1 MTSAICTMKNINYLQ
16 QITRDC
22 FIGNFTLP
30 GILLLVAML
39 MCSANVN
46 AAVDKQNAINSIVAI
61 VNDNVITLVELEEE
75 IKAIKMQLAQQ
86 RVQLPSDEQLKK
98 QVLERLVLTR
108 IQLELAQQRHL
119 DIDDESLNNAISNVA
134 RGNGM
139 DIMQFR
145 RALESSGMP
154 FAEYRERVRKEM
166 ILSRLQQRQVF
177 RKINVTDQEI
187 ADFLANQELRDRSN
201 EEYRLQHLLLVVP
214 EAAGGETIQKIKSK
228 AEDIM
233 TQLNSG
239 ADFAQMVIANSDGQQ
254 ALDGGDLGWR
264 KLAEIPSIFADI
276 ITKMKVGDISSIV
289 RSPSGFHIIKLAE
302 KRDNEPQ
309 HIVTQTRARHILL
322 QTDDVLSEEEVKT
335 RILQLKQ
342 RVESGEDFATIAIAN
357 SQDKGSA
364 GSGGD
369 LGWIDPG
376 SMVKDFEDALNK
388 LEINQVSDP
397 VKTQFGWHLI
407 KVEERRKYDN
417 TEQFMK
423 NTARQYIQEQ
433 KRGPALDNWLRQI
446 RDEAFVELRL

>member
-1 MTSAICTMKNINYLQ
+1 MKNINYQ
-16 QITRDC
+16 QQKAR
-22 FIGNFTLP
+22 FHSNGKFLLHV
-30 GILLLVAML
+30 ILIIVSMLVF
-39 MCSANVN
+39 SINVS

-86 RVQLPSDEQLKK
+86 RVQMPSDEQLVK
-98 QVLERLVLTR
+98 QVLERLILTR

-119 DIDDESLNNAISNVA
+119 DVDDESLNNAISNVA
-134 RGNGM
+134 NGNGM

-154 FAEYRERVRKEM
+154 FVEYRERIRKEM
-166 ILSRLQQRQVF
+166 IISRLQQRQVY

-187 ADFLANQELRDRSN
+187 ADFLANQELRDRTN

-214 EAAGGETIQKIKSK
+214 EAASGETIQKIKSR

-233 TQLNSG
+233 SQLNSG
-239 ADFAQMVIANSDGQQ
+239 ADFAQMAIANSDGQQ
-254 ALDGGDLGWR
+254 ALEGGDLGWR
-264 KLAEIPSIFADI
+264 KLAEIPSIFAEF
-276 ITKMKVGDISSIV
+276 ITKMKVGELSNIV

-322 QTDDVLSEEEVKT
+322 QIDEVQTEEEVKT

-342 RVESGEDFATIAIAN
+342 RIESGDDFATIATAN

-376 SMVKDFEDALNK
+376 TMVKDFEDALNK
-388 LEINQVSDP
+388 LEVNQISDP

-423 NTARQYIQEQ
+423 NTARQFIQEQ
-433 KRGPALDNWLRQI
+433 KRGPALENWLRQI

>member
-1 MTSAICTMKNINYLQ
+1 MKNINYQ
-16 QITRDC
+16 QQKAR
-22 FIGNFTLP
+22 FHSNGKFLLHV
-30 GILLLVAML
+30 ILIIVSMLVF
-39 MCSANVN
+39 SINVS

-86 RVQLPSDEQLKK
+86 RVQMPSDEQLVK
-98 QVLERLVLTR
+98 QVLERLILTR

-119 DIDDESLNNAISNVA
+119 DVDDESLNNAISNVA
-134 RGNGM
+134 NGNGM

-154 FAEYRERVRKEM
+154 FVEYRERIRKEM
-166 ILSRLQQRQVF
+166 IISRLQQRQVF

-187 ADFLANQELRDRSN
+187 ADFLANQELRDRTN

-214 EAAGGETIQKIKSK
+214 EAASGETIQKIKSR

-233 TQLNSG
+233 SQLNSG
-239 ADFAQMVIANSDGQQ
+239 ADFAQMAIANSDGQQ
-254 ALDGGDLGWR
+254 ALEGGDLGWR
-264 KLAEIPSIFADI
+264 KLAEIPSIFAEF
-276 ITKMKVGDISSIV
+276 ITKMKVGELSNIV

-322 QTDDVLSEEEVKT
+322 QIDEVQTEEEVKT

-342 RVESGEDFATIAIAN
+342 RIESGDDFATIATAN

-376 SMVKDFEDALNK
+376 TMVKDFEDALNK
-388 LEINQVSDP
+388 LEVNQISDP

-423 NTARQYIQEQ
+423 NTARQFIQEQ
-433 KRGPALDNWLRQI
+433 KRGPALENWLRQI

>member
-1 MTSAICTMKNINYLQ
+1 MTTICNHKDSGYLPLKANRRSEKIRTLTGMLFFVAVLLYSAS
-16 QITRDC
+16 
-22 FIGNFTLP
+22 
-30 GILLLVAML
+30 V
-39 MCSANVN
+39 SA
-46 AAVDKQNAINSIVAI
+46 AIDKQNAVNSIVAI
-61 VNDNVITLVELEEE
+61 VNDNVITLLELEEE
-75 IKAIKMQLAQQ
+75 IKAIKLQIAQQ
-86 RVQLPSDEQLKK
+86 RMQLPSDDQLKK

-108 IQLELAQQRHL
+108 IQMQLAEERHL
-119 DIDDESLNNAISNVA
+119 DVDDESLNKAISNVA

-139 DIMQFR
+139 DILQFR
-145 RALESSGMP
+145 RALEASGMS
-154 FAEYRERVRKEM
+154 FVEYRERIRKEM
-166 ILSRLQQRQVF
+166 IISRLQQRQVF
-177 RKINVTDQEI
+177 RKINVTDQEV

-214 EAAGGETIQKIKSK
+214 EAASGETIQQIKSK
-228 AEDIM
+228 AEDILS
-233 TQLNSG
+233 QLNSG
-239 ADFAQMVIANSDGQQ
+239 ADFTKMAIANSDGQQ

-264 KLAEIPSIFADI
+264 KLAEIPSLFADV
-276 ITKMKVGDISSIV
+276 ITKMKVGDISSLV

-322 QTDDVLSEEEVKT
+322 QVDEVQSNEEVKT

-342 RVESGEDFATIAIAN
+342 RIDSGESFEKIATSN

-364 GSGGD
+364 GAGGD

-376 SMVKDFEDALNK
+376 VMVKEFEEALNQ
-388 LEINQVSDP
+388 LEVNQVSEP

-446 RDEAFVELRL
+446 RDEAFVELRI